1 MSTGLG
7 AVLVL
12 VWGGTAWTALWT
24 QASPLCLLCRGA
36 DPLCHSSGVFIPKGQ
51 LAYLVHIDFSP
62 VLPGLVCT
70 HP

>member
-24 QASPLCLLCRGA
+24 PKHLLSAYCA
-36 DPLCHSSGVFIPKGQ
+36 GVQTPSATAQGCSFPK
-51 LAYLVHIDFSP
+51 VSWH
-62 VLPGLVCT
+62 T
-70 HP
+70 